1 MYVTPDLYNWTL
13 YFIFKFVYF
22 SGKGLESNISKEV
35 LPLNQPFSPL
45 SSPLKK
51 KRRRNQFLIWIILWT
66 IIFPQRNKNSK
77 ICMWWKNK
85 KETLSLICPALSS
98 QVWKKSRTE
107 VQQRANK
114 KEKSGHPPSP
124 PKKSTS
130 LAFFLS
136 ERKKIITLCKNGS
149 FRWRIY
155 GLP

>member
-51 KRRRNQFLIWIILWT
+51 KKKKPISHLNYFMDHHFSTKEQKLENLHVMKK
-66 IIFPQRNKNSK
+66 Q
-77 ICMWWKNK
+77 NK

-124 PKKSTS
+124 PKKKYKFG
-130 LAFFLS
+130 FFP
-136 ERKKIITLCKNGS
+136 EWKKENNNVV
-149 FRWRIY
+149 
-155 GLP
+155 